1 MSISGVSSN
10 AGMIQ
15 AAYNRPAQVDQ
26 KAAVNPQNTS
36 TNVQNVDS
44 AVEKTVGK
52 CIDVYA

>member
-10 AGMIQ
+10 TGMIQ
-15 AAYNRPAQVDQ
+15 AAYNRPSQVDQ

-36 TNVQNVDS
+36 TNVQSVDN
-44 AVEKTVGK
+44 AVEKTIGK